1 MIEQNSRRTKVIKS
15 FEGRGLNQAEAE
27 RVVQEEVDIV
37 RVVYNPKKSDVIKS
51 FLGDIRKKRGDNQY
65 LSVMLDASSW
75 SQGFIGPIEKPV
87 EVSFGEKVQMG
98 IGNDSRLKIVTD
110 QWPGIFAVG
119 SKVFVGAGNVVLKTL
134 NVDGNKAEFE
144 VLQGGTIFSEMEIAV
159 PDTWRHKA
167 QLDVGFENLV
177 STLKFGID
185 YLVIH
190 GQWSQERMKE
200 MSISLKQALGDEA
213 PWIFVKL
220 DSHEVIENL
229 DKILP
234 IVDGVMISRRELALT
249 VNPSTV
255 PMLTKQIIQKCNNQA
270 KVVLTASEMLAS
282 MRRNIT
288 PTRAEALDV
297 ANAVLDGTDAV
308 VLSEEVTNGK
318 YSPQAVEVMHR
329 IIRDIE
335 ENGPVPLNWMKNIPR
350 VETEM
355 DAVAYHAYR
364 TAERVKAKAI
374 VTITQQG
381 NTALKLASF
390 RAPVPI
396 IAVTFSEAVRRR
408 LAIVRGVEALKL
420 DVNPQL
426 DDVLPTVNEH
436 LVRHS
441 WLKAGD
447 PIIFVSITLSSLGR
461 ESSNLFSVQ
470 ILS

>member
-15 FEGRGLNQAEAE
+15 FEGRGLNESEAA

-37 RVVYNPKKSDVIKS
+37 RVVFNPKKTDLIKG
-51 FLGDIRKKRGDNQY
+51 FLGNIRKNRGENQF

-75 SQGFIGPIEKPV
+75 GQGMIGPIEKPV
-87 EVSFGEKVQMG
+87 EVSFGEKIQMG
-98 IGNDSRLKIVTD
+98 TGNDSHLNVVTD
-110 QWPGIFAVG
+110 QWPDLFSVG

-134 NVDGNKAEFE
+134 ALNGRKAEFE

-159 PDTWRHKA
+159 PDTWRFQA
-167 QLDVGFENLV
+167 QMDLGVEELL
-177 STLKFGID
+177 STLRCGVD
-185 YLVIH
+185 YLVVH
-190 GQWSQERMKE
+190 GQWTVERMQE
-200 MSISLKQALGDEA
+200 TSEALKKALGDEA
-213 PWIFVKL
+213 PWLFAKI
-220 DSHEVIENL
+220 DSHETIENL
-229 DKILP
+229 DVILP
-234 IVDGVMISRRELALT
+234 AVDGVMISRRELALT

-255 PMLTKQIIQKCNNQA
+255 PMLTKQIIQKCNDQA

-282 MRRNIT
+282 MRRNFT

-335 ENGPVPLNWMKNIPR
+335 ENGPVPLNWLKKVPR
-350 VETEM
+350 VENEM

-447 PIIFVSITLSSLGR
+447 PIVFVSITLSSLGR

>member
-1 MIEQNSRRTKVIKS
+1 MIEQNTRRTKVIKS
-15 FEGRGLNQAEAE
+15 FEGRGLNETEAAK
-27 RVVQEEVDIV
+27 VAKEEVDV
-37 RVVYNPKKSDVIKS
+37 LRVVYSPQNSKAALNFMAKIGQQRSEAHP
-51 FLGDIRKKRGDNQY
+51 LP
-65 LSVMLDASSW
+65 VMLDISSW
-75 SQGFIGPIEKPV
+75 NQGAIGPLEKPV
-87 EVSFGEKVQMG
+87 EVTFGEKIQMG
-98 IGNDSRLKIVTD
+98 IRGDCKLKLLTER
-110 QWPGIFAVG
+110 WPQILGTH

-134 NVDGNKAEFE
+134 NIKSDVAEFE
-144 VLQGGTIFSEMEIAV
+144 VLQGGTIFADMEVAV
-159 PDTWRHKA
+159 PDTWLEMESDDFSAESLKP
-167 QLDVGFENLV
+167 LLV
-177 STLKFGID
+177 SGVD
-185 YLVIH
+185 YLLVH
-190 GQWSQERMKE
+190 GQWSVEKIVAIRKGLTKTM
-200 MSISLKQALGDEA
+200 GGEA
-213 PWIFVKL
+213 PWILAKV
-220 DSHEVIENL
+220 DSDHVIGR
-229 DKILP
+229 LP
-234 IVDGVMISRRELALT
+234 QLLPVVDGVMISRRELALT

-255 PMLTKQIIQKCNNQA
+255 PMLTKQIIQQCNDHA
-270 KVVLTASEMLAS
+270 KIVLTASEMLAS
-282 MRRNIT
+282 MRRNFS

-318 YSPQAVEVMHR
+318 YSAEAVEVMHR

-335 ENGPVPLNWMKNIPR
+335 VNGPLPSNWLKQDPK
-350 VETEM
+350 VESEM

-364 TAERVKAKAI
+364 TAERVQAKAI

-381 NTALKLASF
+381 NTAVKLASF

-408 LAIVRGVEALKL
+408 LAIVRGVQALKL
-420 DVNPQL
+420 DVNPKL

-447 PIIFVSITLSSLGR
+447 PIVFVSITLSSLGR

>member
-1 MIEQNSRRTKVIKS
+1 MIEQNTRRTKVIKS
-15 FEGRGLNQAEAE
+15 FEGRGLNAAEAE
-27 RVVQEEVDIV
+27 KVAKEEVDV
-37 RVVYNPKKSDVIKS
+37 LRVVYSPKSAQAVQT
-51 FLGDIRKKRGDNQY
+51 FLEKIRQQRHESHP
-65 LSVMLDASSW
+65 LPVMLDISGW
-75 SQGFIGPIEKPV
+75 NQGSIGPLEKPV
-87 EVSFGEKVQMG
+87 EVSFGEKIQMG
-98 IGNDSRLKIVTD
+98 IGGQSPFKIVTEK
-110 QWPGIFAVG
+110 WPQILKVP
-119 SKVFVGAGNVVLKTL
+119 SKVFVGAGNVVLKTIKIQGD
-134 NVDGNKAEFE
+134 VADFE
-144 VLQGGTIFSEMEIAV
+144 VLQGGAIYPEMELAI
-159 PDTWRHKA
+159 PDTWQDMESNNFTA
-167 QLDVGFENLV
+167 E
-177 STLKFGID
+177 TLKPLLQHGVD
-185 YLVIH
+185 YVLVH
-190 GQWSQERMKE
+190 GQWPSDR
-200 MSISLKQALGDEA
+200 IVSLRDDLTKSMGVEA
-213 PWIFVKL
+213 PWILAKV
-220 DSHEVIENL
+220 DSDQVIER
-229 DKILP
+229 LP
-234 IVDGVMISRRELALT
+234 KLLPVVDGVMISRRELALT

-255 PMLTKQIIQKCNNQA
+255 PMLTKQIIQQCNDYA
-270 KVVLTASEMLAS
+270 KIVLTASEMLAS
-282 MRRNIT
+282 MRRNFS

-318 YSPQAVEVMHR
+318 YSAEAVEVMHR
-329 IIRDIE
+329 VIRDIE
-335 ENGPVPLNWMKNIPR
+335 TYGPVVSNWLKQDPK
-350 VETEM
+350 VESEM

-381 NTALKLASF
+381 NTALKLASY

-408 LAIVRGVEALKL
+408 LAIVRGVQALKL

-447 PIIFVSITLSSLGR
+447 PIVFVSITLSSVGR